1 MKEYDID
8 GLISLMEKYSSKP
21 TKKKKPEENKPEEI
35 EEQDTAASGGGK
47 FPKYP
52 TVTKWESGA
61 SRGPANQIGLTKWR
75 DIVKTTRGKGNTL
88 I

>member
-1 MKEYDID
+1 MKEFDID
-8 GLISLMEKYSSKP
+8 GLISLMEKYTSKP
-21 TKKKKPEENKPEEI
+21 TKKNKPEEI
-35 EEQDTAASGGGK
+35 DEQDAPASGGGGGK

-61 SRGPANQIGLTKWR
+61 TRGPANQIGLTKWR
-75 DIVKTTRGKGNTL
+75 DIVKVTRGKANTL